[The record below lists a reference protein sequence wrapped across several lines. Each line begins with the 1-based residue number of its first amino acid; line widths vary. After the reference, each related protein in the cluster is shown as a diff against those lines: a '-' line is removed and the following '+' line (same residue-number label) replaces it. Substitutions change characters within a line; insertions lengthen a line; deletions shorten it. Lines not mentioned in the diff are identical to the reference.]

1 MTKPGKAVTVVTMD
15 GKYLK
20 SYSSLILYIL
30 LHLWLLK
37 LLLKLFLFVFLKD
50 DMISACRTCVVKCAK
65 PRGLLE
71 WMISLAETIG
81 RLPFSFP
88 QSMPQMFSFLLKK

>member
-1 MTKPGKAVTVVTMD
+1 MSFESISERFAPVQMPDNICSCAKGALVTKPGKAVTVVTMD

-20 SYSSLILYIL
+20 SYCSLILYIL
-30 LHLWLLK
+30 LHFWLLK

-71 WMISLAETIG
+71 WMI
-81 RLPFSFP
+81 
-88 QSMPQMFSFLLKK
+88 